1 MKAYIFTRKDE
12 IKLRDIPAPS
22 LQAGSAEDARSAI
35 LKPRYISPC
44 SSDVHT
50 VYAGAGPRRDNLVL
64 GHEGLAEV
72 VEVGAEVRDFK
83 PGELVAV
90 SAVMPEPGDL
100 TGHKGAH
107 FSGSKLGR
115 NINGMWAE
123 LFKVPD
129 ADMNLAHIPE
139 DVSLEAALMAVDM
152 MATGYTAASEALIE
166 QGQTICVIG
175 SGAVGLMAASAA
187 KRMTGSEG
195 QVMIVGSDKDPIHAE
210 LAQQFDIDTYIS
222 YRDGSI
228 VYDNWRGQST
238 HEAIRDANGCAGSL
252 SENAAGAGDGAS
264 TEMDTGEAANG
275 AYNKL
280 SSERS
285 TNNTAS
291 EAAFVNSLLTQ
302 ATSDSRA
309 NSTGSS
315 AVDTVLTYT
324 GGCGVDAVLVC
335 GGGAEELAKAS
346 DIVKYGTGIIVN
358 VAYIEGDGMIGL
370 PIFSLGRGMSGK
382 TFKFELSRGGRDWL
396 EAMLDEAARCE
407 SMQGA
412 LVTDR
417 LHGFESIPEALKKMR
432 ERPSGT
438 VKIMVE
444 VSQ

>member
-1 MKAYIFTRKDE
+1 MKAYIFTRKGE

-35 LKPRYISPC
+35 LRPRYISPC

-195 QVMIVGSDKDPIHAE
+195 QVMIIGSDKDPIQAS
-210 LAQQFDIDTYIS
+210 LAREFDIDTYIS

-228 VYDNWRGQST
+228 VYASS
-238 HEAIRDANGCAGSL
+238 NG
-252 SENAAGAGDGAS
+252 
-264 TEMDTGEAANG
+264 
-275 AYNKL
+275 
-280 SSERS
+280 
-285 TNNTAS
+285 
-291 EAAFVNSLLTQ
+291 VVTQ

-417 LHGFESIPEALKKMR
+417 LHGFKSIPEALKKMR
-432 ERPSGT
+432 DRPSGT

-444 VSQ
+444 V

>member
-1 MKAYIFTRKDE
+1 MKSYVFARKGE
-12 IKLRDIPAPS
+12 IELREIPAPT
-22 LQAGSAEDARSAI
+22 LQSGSVEDARSAI

-50 VYAGAGPRRDNLVL
+50 VYAGNGPRRDNLVL

-72 VEVGAEVRDFK
+72 VEVGSEVSDFK
-83 PGELVAV
+83 VGELVAV
-90 SAVMPEPGDL
+90 SAVMPESGDL

-129 ADMNLAHIPE
+129 ADINLAHIPD

-166 QGQTICVIG
+166 PGQTICVIG

-187 KRMTGSEG
+187 KRMTGNEG
-195 QVMIVGSDKDPIHAE
+195 RVIIIGSDKDPIHAQ
-210 LAQQFDIDTYIS
+210 LAREFDIDTYIS

-228 VYDNWRGQST
+228 VYDNWHGQT
-238 HEAIRDANGCAGSL
+238 
-252 SENAAGAGDGAS
+252 
-264 TEMDTGEAANG
+264 TQ
-275 AYNKL
+275 KL
-280 SSERS
+280 EESNDVPDR
-285 TNNTAS
+285 
-291 EAAFVNSLLTQ
+291 
-302 ATSDSRA
+302 RA
-309 NSTGSS
+309 NSTGSR
-315 AVDTVLTYT
+315 AVDAVLAYT
-324 GGCGVDAVLVC
+324 SGNGVDAVLVC
-335 GGGAEELAKAS
+335 GGGAEELARAS
-346 DIVKYGTGIIVN
+346 DMVRYGTGIVVN
-358 VAYIEGDGMIGL
+358 VAYIEGDGMVGL

-382 TFKFELSRGGRDWL
+382 NFKFELSRGGRDWL

-417 LHGFESIPEALKKMR
+417 LCGFESIPEALRRMHD
-432 ERPSGT
+432 RPSGT
-438 VKIMVE
+438 VKIMVTI
-444 VSQ
+444 

>member
-1 MKAYIFTRKDE
+1 MKAYIFTRKGE

-195 QVMIVGSDKDPIHAE
+195 QVMIVGSDKDPIHAS
-210 LAQQFDIDTYIS
+210 LAREFDIDTYIS

-228 VYDNWRGQST
+228 VYASS
-238 HEAIRDANGCAGSL
+238 NG
-252 SENAAGAGDGAS
+252 
-264 TEMDTGEAANG
+264 
-275 AYNKL
+275 
-280 SSERS
+280 
-285 TNNTAS
+285 
-291 EAAFVNSLLTQ
+291 VVTQ

-432 ERPSGT
+432 DRPSGT

-444 VSQ
+444 V

>member
-1 MKAYIFTRKDE
+1 MKAYIFTRKGE

-35 LKPRYISPC
+35 LRPRYISPC

-195 QVMIVGSDKDPIHAE
+195 QVMIVGSDKDPIHAS
-210 LAQQFDIDTYIS
+210 LAREFDIDTYIS

-228 VYDNWRGQST
+228 VYASS
-238 HEAIRDANGCAGSL
+238 NG
-252 SENAAGAGDGAS
+252 
-264 TEMDTGEAANG
+264 
-275 AYNKL
+275 
-280 SSERS
+280 
-285 TNNTAS
+285 
-291 EAAFVNSLLTQ
+291 VVTQ

-432 ERPSGT
+432 DRPSGT

-444 VSQ
+444 V

>member
-1 MKAYIFTRKDE
+1 MKAYIFTRKGE

-72 VEVGAEVRDFK
+72 VEVGSEVRDFK

-195 QVMIVGSDKDPIHAE
+195 QVMIIGSDKDPIHAS
-210 LAQQFDIDTYIS
+210 LAREFDIDTYIS
-222 YRDGSI
+222 YRDGSV
-228 VYDNWRGQST
+228 VYASS
-238 HEAIRDANGCAGSL
+238 NG
-252 SENAAGAGDGAS
+252 
-264 TEMDTGEAANG
+264 
-275 AYNKL
+275 
-280 SSERS
+280 
-285 TNNTAS
+285 
-291 EAAFVNSLLTQ
+291 VVTQ

-315 AVDTVLTYT
+315 AVDTVLAYT

-346 DIVKYGTGIIVN
+346 DIAKYGTGIIVN

-396 EAMLDEAARCE
+396 EAMLDEAVRCE

-432 ERPSGT
+432 DRPSGT

>member
-1 MKAYIFTRKDE
+1 MKAYVFTRKGE

-35 LKPRYISPC
+35 LRPRYISPC

-195 QVMIVGSDKDPIHAE
+195 QVMIIGSDKDPIQAS
-210 LAQQFDIDTYIS
+210 LAREFDIDTYIS

-228 VYDNWRGQST
+228 VYASS
-238 HEAIRDANGCAGSL
+238 NG
-252 SENAAGAGDGAS
+252 
-264 TEMDTGEAANG
+264 
-275 AYNKL
+275 
-280 SSERS
+280 
-285 TNNTAS
+285 
-291 EAAFVNSLLTQ
+291 VVTQ

-432 ERPSGT
+432 DRPSGT

-444 VSQ
+444 V

>member
-195 QVMIVGSDKDPIHAE
+195 QVMIIGSDKDPIHAS
-210 LAQQFDIDTYIS
+210 LAREFDIDTYIS

-228 VYDNWRGQST
+228 VYASS
-238 HEAIRDANGCAGSL
+238 NG
-252 SENAAGAGDGAS
+252 
-264 TEMDTGEAANG
+264 
-275 AYNKL
+275 
-280 SSERS
+280 
-285 TNNTAS
+285 
-291 EAAFVNSLLTQ
+291 VVTQ

-432 ERPSGT
+432 DRPSGT